1 MQMYNIGN
9 HILDDFERGAMN
21 LNYIIIPAV
30 APCT

>member
-1 MQMYNIGN
+1 
-9 HILDDFERGAMN
+9 MN